1 MEGLVRLVVRFE
13 GHVLGVGLRGTLSS
27 NARVDDA
34 FKVFGRWLPVE
45 AKLDIDGERDLSG
58 Q

>member
-1 MEGLVRLVVRFE
+1 MAGLVRLAVRFE

-27 NARVDDA
+27 DARVDDA

-45 AKLDIDGERDLSG
+45 ARLDIDGERDL
-58 Q
+58 